1 MSRPVYLHAGAHR
14 TGTSSFQLCLAQNR
28 AALARAGYGVAYPG
42 RDGVPGGRLKLRLP
56 GPRHG
61 AGQMA
66 RIEAIARAAL
76 AEVAPEP
83 DRALILSEENIPG
96 RMFHFYSGQF
106 FPASAARLRVLA
118 QALGAPPVHLIYVLR
133 PYAALYASAYRKRAE
148 DNAVAPFAEIV
159 PHLLAIDRGWPDLLA
174 EMRDI
179 LAPARFSVVAYEN
192 RGQSRDLL
200 RLLVPEL
207 ATVDLTE
214 PDRVVNLSASDAAL
228 AILQGKYRAGE
239 KPDRAEWRRIIEAH
253 RNDPHSG
260 EFAPY
265 TEDQR
270 ARLDARY
277 ARDLDRVAGMAGITV
292 IPGRD

>member
-1 MSRPVYLHAGAHR
+1 MPRPVYLHAGAHR

-28 AALARAGYGVAYPG
+28 AALARVGYGVAYPG

-61 AGQMA
+61 AGRMA
-66 RIEAIARAAL
+66 RIEAIARAGL
-76 AEVAPEP
+76 AKAAPDP

-96 RMFHFYSGQF
+96 RMFHFYSGRF
-106 FPASAARLRVLA
+106 FPASAARLAVLA
-118 QALGAPPVHLIYVLR
+118 RALEAPPVHLIYVLR

-148 DNAVAPFAEIV
+148 DNAVAPFARIV
-159 PHLLAIDRGWPDLLA
+159 PHLLSIDRGWPELLA

-179 LAPARFSVVAYEN
+179 LTPGRLSVVAYEN

-207 ATVDLTE
+207 AGVDLTE

-228 AILQGKYRAGE
+228 AILQGKYHAGE
-239 KPDRAEWRRIIEAH
+239 KPGRAEWRRIIEAH
-253 RNDPHSG
+253 RDDRQSVA
-260 EFAPY
+260 FASY
-265 TEDQR
+265 TGDQR

-277 ARDLDRVAGMAGITV
+277 ARDVERVAGMAGITM
-292 IPGRD
+292 ISGRD